1 MKTAISLITTI
12 TLGLMIFTAHA
23 ADEFIVSASPETVA
37 GAKTVSNTEA
47 KALFD
52 KGVLFV
58 DVRSAKG
65 FKKGRIPDALFLDL
79 KKGFS
84 KESLSA
90 EAGLSDPI
98 AIYCQGPKCKRASVG
113 VKKALSWGFKEVYY
127 YRDGFPG
134 WKKEGYPVEAD

>member
-1 MKTAISLITTI
+1 MKTTLHLFAII
-12 TLGLMIFTAHA
+12 TLGLMILTANA
-23 ADEFIVSASPETVA
+23 ADDFIVNASPEHVA
-37 GAKTVSNTEA
+37 GAKNISNTEA

-52 KGVLFV
+52 KGILFV

-84 KESLSA
+84 KDSLSA

-98 AIYCQGPKCKRASVG
+98 AIYCQGPKCKRAAVG
-113 VKKALSWGFKEVYY
+113 VEKALGWGFKEVYY

>member
-1 MKTAISLITTI
+1 MKITIKLIATVI
-12 TLGLMIFTAHA
+12 LGLIFLSTHA
-23 ADEFIVSASPETVA
+23 ADDFIVSSSPEDVE
-37 GAKTVSNTEA
+37 GAKTISNTEA
-47 KALFD
+47 KSLFD

-65 FKKGRIPDALFLDL
+65 FTKGRIPDALFLDL

-84 KESLSA
+84 KDSLLA
-90 EAGLSDPI
+90 ETAIEDPI
-98 AIYCQGPKCKRASVG
+98 IIYCQGPKCKRAAVAVS
-113 VKKALSWGFKEVYY
+113 KALGWGFKTVYY